1 MAEGDWWL
9 RKTNNLRS
17 VLRTLAPN
25 KEGLIERTPY
35 YLKRYCDEK
44 IKG

>member
-1 MAEGDWWL
+1 MWLGGWEVEEDWWL

-25 KEGLIERTPY
+25 KEGLIERTLC
-35 YLKRYCDEK
+35 YLN
-44 IKG
+44 